1 MLAFVC
7 QSAAASLL
15 DSDGL
20 RTKLQAIA
28 DAKAKQYDCAIA
40 IGVQT
45 GTEAIAVA
53 SHGSAVTDRF
63 VWGSVTKQFTGVA
76 LLQLAE
82 AGTLDLDAPV
92 HPQLDPILTRLG
104 LRSLTTLFGKEAAKI
119 TARHLASMQSG
130 VPDFDTAQPFP
141 RPPTDAFRAE
151 VYAKPTHDW
160 GPAGLI
166 NQSWVA
172 TGSLKFTPGEKT
184 QYSST
189 NFVLL
194 GLLLAQ
200 LTGASTWDAYEQ
212 RSLLDPLPAARRAL
226 YRQLTFAVHGAP
238 ANQTNVHG
246 YDRTSYNGGDPA
258 ARPGRDVWKVSGVY
272 GGWTASDVT
281 ASVADI
287 ARFGYD
293 LYGTR
298 PPQLLSAASRA
309 IMVPPEVPQGS
320 LRFPY
325 GFAAFNLS
333 GMISGRPSDGPYRT
347 AYGHLGATYGYQSIL
362 AYYPGADVAISV
374 ASNIEQDTQVQPS
387 DTLCSAYNAVLP
399 VLTPAAEEQCAFAS
413 TGYFGGCACDGG
425 GTYECSRLLHMC
437 VRSKAGSLSK
447 SDCEASCGG
456 MVEAVAV

>member
-1 MLAFVC
+1 
-7 QSAAASLL
+7 
-15 DSDGL
+15 
-20 RTKLQAIA
+20 
-28 DAKAKQYDCAIA
+28 
-40 IGVQT
+40 
-45 GTEAIAVA
+45 
-53 SHGSAVTDRF
+53 
-63 VWGSVTKQFTGVA
+63 

-92 HPQLDPILTRLG
+92 QAHLDPMLARLG
-104 LRSLTTLFGKEAAKI
+104 LRGLTALFGKDASKI

-130 VPDFDTAQPFP
+130 VPDFDTAQPYP

-172 TGSLKFTPGEKT
+172 TGSLEFTPGEKT
-184 QYSST
+184 RYSST

-226 YRQLTFAVHGAP
+226 YRQLAFAVHGAP
-238 ANQTNVHG
+238 ANHTNVHG

-258 ARPGRDVWKVSGVY
+258 ARPGHDVWRVSGVY

-293 LYGTR
+293 LYGAR

-309 IMVPPEVPQGS
+309 TMVPPEVPPGGGKYH
-320 LRFPY
+320 FPY

-333 GMISGRPSDGPYRT
+333 GMISGRPSTGPYRT
-347 AYGHLGATYGYQSIL
+347 SYGHLGATYGYQSIL

-374 ASNIEQDTQVQPS
+374 ASNIEQDEQAQPS

-399 VLTPAAEEQCAFAS
+399 VLTSAAEEQCAFAS
-413 TGYFGGCACDGG
+413 TGYFGGCACEGG
-425 GTYECSRLLHMC
+425 GTYECSRLLGMC

-447 SDCEASCGG
+447 PDCEASCGVT
-456 MVEAVAV
+456 VEAAAAAAAA